1 MSSQSSGNPSSSATT
16 SYPQRRGSIT
26 EYFRPPQSSA
36 YPGPITTAAAQAN
49 HRRRMSYSGG
59 TGNGLTG
66 TSPPTPWFGGYTPGS
81 GGGRRASIS
90 SVSSSA
96 SSPIDVDAD
105 EKRDVDMTSSPPGS
119 SSGGFARRLSFGAR
133 ALRDVKRSM
142 SFGTVGEVF
151 SLGVLLEPENEHR
164 ATQEPMAPPPPPP
177 HHAAPK
183 HDEVQERMLKGDFY
197 F

>member
-1 MSSQSSGNPSSSATT
+1 MSSQSSGNPSSSTAT

-26 EYFRPPQSSA
+26 EYFRPPQSST
-36 YPGPITTAAAQAN
+36 YPGPITSAAAQAN

-59 TGNGLTG
+59 TGLTG

-81 GGGRRASIS
+81 GGRRASIS

-105 EKRDVDMTSSPPGS
+105 EKRDIDMTSSPPGS
-119 SSGGFARRLSFGAR
+119 SSGSFARRLSFGAR

-142 SFGTVGEVF
+142 SFGTVGE
-151 SLGVLLEPENEHR
+151 GEPENEHR
-164 ATQEPMAPPPPPP
+164 ATQESMAPPPPPS

>member
-1 MSSQSSGNPSSSATT
+1 MSSQSSGNPSSSSST

-26 EYFRPPQSSA
+26 EYFRPPQPSS

-59 TGNGLTG
+59 LTG
-66 TSPPTPWFGGYTPGS
+66 TSPPAPWFGGYAPGA
-81 GGGRRASIS
+81 GGRRASIS

-96 SSPIDVDAD
+96 SSPIDVDGD
-105 EKRDVDMTSSPPGS
+105 EKRDADVTSSPPGS
-119 SSGGFARRLSFGAR
+119 SSGSFARRLSFGAR

-142 SFGTVGEVF
+142 SFGTVGE
-151 SLGVLLEPENEHR
+151 EPENEHR
-164 ATQEPMAPPPPPP
+164 AAQEPMGPPPPPT
-177 HHAAPK
+177 HSAAPK

>member
-1 MSSQSSGNPSSSATT
+1 MSSQSSGNPSSSTAT

-26 EYFRPPQSSA
+26 EYFRPPQSST
-36 YPGPITTAAAQAN
+36 YPGPITSAAAQAN

-59 TGNGLTG
+59 TGLTG

-90 SVSSSA
+90 SVSSNA

-119 SSGGFARRLSFGAR
+119 SSGSFARRLSFGAR

-142 SFGTVGEVF
+142 SFGTVGE
-151 SLGVLLEPENEHR
+151 GEPENEHR
-164 ATQEPMAPPPPPP
+164 ATQESMAPPPPPS

>member
-1 MSSQSSGNPSSSATT
+1 MSSESSGNASSAAS

-36 YPGPITTAAAQAN
+36 YPGPITSAAAQAN
-49 HRRRMSYSGG
+49 HRRRMSYSG
-59 TGNGLTG
+59 TGSLTG
-66 TSPPTPWFGGYTPGS
+66 TSPPAPWFGGYSSGS
-81 GGGRRASIS
+81 GVGGRRASIS

-105 EKRDVDMTSSPPGS
+105 EKRDVDMTSSPPSGS
-119 SSGGFARRLSFGAR
+119 FARRLSFGAR

-142 SFGTVGEVF
+142 SFGTVGE
-151 SLGVLLEPENEHR
+151 GEPENEHR
-164 ATQEPMAPPPPPP
+164 ATQESMRPPPPPT
-177 HHAAPK
+177 HNSAPK

>member
-1 MSSQSSGNPSSSATT
+1 MSSQSSGNPSSSSSS

-26 EYFRPPQSSA
+26 EYFRPPQPS
-36 YPGPITTAAAQAN
+36 YPGPITSAAAQAN
-49 HRRRMSYSGG
+49 HRRRMSFSG
-59 TGNGLTG
+59 TGLTG
-66 TSPPTPWFGGYTPGS
+66 TSPPAPWFGGGGAGYSTG

-119 SSGGFARRLSFGAR
+119 TSGSFARRLSFGAR

-142 SFGTVGEVF
+142 SFGTVGE
-151 SLGVLLEPENEHR
+151 EPENEHR
-164 ATQEPMAPPPPPP
+164 ATQEPMGPPPPPP
-177 HHAAPK
+177 HNTVPK